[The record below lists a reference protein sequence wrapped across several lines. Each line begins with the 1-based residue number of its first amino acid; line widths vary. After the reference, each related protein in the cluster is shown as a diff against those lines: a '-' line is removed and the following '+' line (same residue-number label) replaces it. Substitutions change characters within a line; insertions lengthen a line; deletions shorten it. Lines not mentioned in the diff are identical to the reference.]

1 MGILPRLCLYYSLN
15 IQPKYLDSNQVV
27 IINSKEV
34 SLLGR
39 EWQYRV
45 YYHHTGYP
53 AAFKHMG
60 RINGKP
66 WIPAWQ
72 LHDRDPTLILWK
84 AVYNNMENNMM
95 RKNNIARLHIFPE
108 DEVPEDILS
117 NVTAQIPQLRAV
129 PKTLN
134 EYSEGEKENFPHVFT
149 SSEDFVK
156 Q

>member
-1 MGILPRLCLYYSLN
+1 MG
-15 IQPKYLDSNQVV
+15 
-27 IINSKEV
+27 
-34 SLLGR
+34 
-39 EWQYRV
+39 
-45 YYHHTGYP
+45 TT
-53 AAFKHMG
+53 
-60 RINGKP
+60 NGKL

-108 DEVPEDILS
+108 DEVMNNNYKVFNAFTSFVQVPEDILS

-134 EYSEGEKENFPHVFT
+134 DYSEGEKENFPHVFT